1 MKRLVIFALLISA
14 TLIGCNSKSK
24 EQQSVGEQMLET
36 LNKQGL
42 SLLVYKN
49 DSLTTHT
56 NRGIA
61 DLLSLV
67 ATQPQRLEGAIVA
80 DKIIGKAAAA
90 LMATGGV
97 EVHTNII
104 CTPARK
110 LLEGEGIKV
119 FATKEVPRILNRD
132 KSATCPMDSRLEGIE
147 TIEECVQILQNI
159 PPVL

>member
-24 EQQSVGEQMLET
+24 EQQSVGEQMLEM

-90 LMATGGV
+90 L
-97 EVHTNII
+97 
-104 CTPARK
+104 RD
-110 LLEGEGIKV
+110 IKQ
-119 FATKEVPRILNRD
+119 IY
-132 KSATCPMDSRLEGIE
+132 
-147 TIEECVQILQNI
+147 CVRYASHLQ
-159 PPVL
+159 PSSLWQPHCYSLA